1 MSLIKV
7 IELMARSK
15 KSWEDAVQVALDEA
29 SKTVNNIH
37 SMYVKEF
44 KVDVEN
50 DKITSYVV
58 NVKVSFIVEK

>member
-50 DKITSYVV
+50 NKITSYVV